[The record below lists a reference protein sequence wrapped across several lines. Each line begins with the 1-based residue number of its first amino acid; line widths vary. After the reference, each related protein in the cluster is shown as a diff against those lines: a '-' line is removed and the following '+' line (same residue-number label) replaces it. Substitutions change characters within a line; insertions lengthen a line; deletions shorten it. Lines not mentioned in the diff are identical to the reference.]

1 MFEIN
6 DSIPFDESELGMEIP
21 PVPEHYQQLVA
32 EWGGNSEG
40 VPNVRLV
47 SGTDPLI
54 VDWCAGQ
61 WIPRY
66 SFPEVDTINYAIW
79 HKPDGTKKII
89 TPAEANVMNSSTK
102 IDGII
107 LPVTETKVKDWLIPR
122 YFVEVY
128 RLPSYFGTRAQWE
141 KERFVTGENGDFI
154 DLMGE
159 YPENGAYE
167 TWFCIEDLKVD
178 EYGKVV
184 ASTFR
189 TLDDEVMETIREHIH
204 VAKTKSNYE
213 QAVEAT
219 TEWHE
224 AEAKKTKQFKEN
236 VKDALNERIDRI
248 MDVSKNIR
256 TK

>member
-1 MFEIN
+1 MLEIN

-21 PVPEHYQQLVA
+21 PVPEHYQELVA
-32 EWGGNSEG
+32 GWGGNSGG
-40 VPNVRLV
+40 VPNVRIV
-47 SGTDPLI
+47 SGTDPTI
-54 VDWCAGQ
+54 VDWCGGQ

-66 SFPEVDTINYAIW
+66 SFPEVDTVEYAIW

-89 TPAEANVMNSSTK
+89 TPAEANVMNSSKK

-122 YFVEVY
+122 YFVELY
-128 RLPSYFGTRAQWE
+128 KQPEQFGPREQWE
-141 KERFVTGENGDFI
+141 KERFIQGENGEFV

-178 EYGKVV
+178 EYGAVI

-189 TLDDEVMETIREHIH
+189 ALDDEVLETIREHIH

-213 QAVEAT
+213 LAVEAT
-219 TEWHE
+219 EEWHK
-224 AEAKKTKQFKEN
+224 AEHEKKEKFKEK
-236 VKDALNERIDRI
+236 VKDALAERIDRI
-248 MDVSKNIR
+248 MDVPKNIR